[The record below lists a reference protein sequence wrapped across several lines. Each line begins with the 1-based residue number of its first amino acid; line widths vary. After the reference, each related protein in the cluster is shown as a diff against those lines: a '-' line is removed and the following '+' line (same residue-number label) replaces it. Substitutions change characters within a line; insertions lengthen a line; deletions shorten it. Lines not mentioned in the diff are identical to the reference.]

1 MKKDDR
7 RFITPQEAISLLND
21 GDTVHTFRNLGG
33 MLIGADWS
41 RENIIET
48 LKSNP
53 DKIEIGGE
61 GCRGMN
67 HGLILN
73 DNGFLF
79 IETNEEKLN
88 EFDPISKTQ
97 KLN

>member
-1 MKKDDR
+1 MDR
-7 RFITPQEAISLLND
+7 KFITPEEAINLLND
-21 GDTVHTFRNLGG
+21 GEQVHTFRNPNGILLGC
-33 MLIGADWS
+33 DVD
-41 RENIIET
+41 RESIIER

-61 GCRGMN
+61 TCRSMK
-67 HGLILN
+67 HALILE

-88 EFDPISKTQ
+88 LFDPVE
-97 KLN
+97 